1 MEELDIDQ
9 VDAIGEAIVLYRRAI
24 DSIARHLGHNERCM
38 CDLCL
43 ARIYIHND
51 GSGSIDMDDFNEHDL
66 PRELRRAFSVDFSRI
81 WDDGPEVMR
90 KIQREI
96 DEYFLDSADLSKMEW

>member
-9 VDAIGEAIVLYRRAI
+9 VDAIGEAVVLFRRAT
-24 DSIARHLGHNERCM
+24 DSVARHLGHRGACV

-43 ARIYIHND
+43 TRIYIHND
-51 GSGSIDMDDFNEHDL
+51 GSGGIDMDDFDVLDL
-66 PRELRRAFSVDFSRI
+66 PDELRRAFSVDFNRI